1 MKKRKSSIQ
10 TTLVIS
16 SLACILVLCLL
27 LSASFYFPLSIALR
41 ERYQDK
47 LMDVLTYVEHQ
58 ADADDLR
65 ACVESG
71 VPSES
76 YARFQ
81 AFLNEFI
88 DDFELTYLYIV
99 IPRPEEGLMINVIS
113 ATSAAEFAAGETDM
127 PLLEKLDAYPR
138 SELESYFSYW
148 DAEEIGYFEESSDYG
163 TYYTACKPLRD
174 SNGETVALI
183 CADIPSSEMH
193 RTIGGYVRQC
203 VAVTLLCGLVFAFFL
218 IRWLRR
224 NVTKPVQELEKSA
237 RSFAERS
244 HSLRDLRDLE
254 FEMPEIRAN
263 NEVRSL
269 AESVF
274 KMASDLKTG
283 VEKLISS
290 EARAASAESKAE
302 NMTQLAF
309 QDPLTHVKSKTAYE
323 SRAEELTADIAA
335 GNACFAMVM
344 ADMNELKE
352 INDAYGHDCGDKY
365 LVGACKLIC
374 QVYKHSPVYRVGGD
388 EFVVLLQG
396 ADYDDRDAL
405 LEELRERWRQTCE
418 EPGREPW
425 ERFSAAA
432 GMAVYG
438 EAPDDTVQQ
447 VLDRADERMYAEKAQ
462 MKAARLR

>member
-1 MKKRKSSIQ
+1 MKERKNSIQ
-10 TTLVIS
+10 TTLVIG

-27 LSASFYFPLSIALR
+27 LSAAFYFPFSTALR

-47 LMDVLTYVEHQ
+47 LTDVLTYVERQ

-81 AFLNEFI
+81 TFLNEFI
-88 DDFELTYLYIV
+88 DDFELTYLYFV

-138 SELESYFSYW
+138 SELERYRSYW
-148 DAEEIGYFEESSDYG
+148 DEEEIGYFEESSDYG
-163 TYYTACKPLRD
+163 TYYTACKPLRASD
-174 SNGETVALI
+174 GETVALI
-183 CADIPSSEMH
+183 CADIPSSEVH

-203 VAVTLLCGLVFAFFL
+203 VAITLLCGLAFAFFL
-218 IRWLRR
+218 LRWLRR
-224 NVTKPVQELEKSA
+224 NVTKPVLELEKSA
-237 RSFAERS
+237 RGFAEKS
-244 HSLRDLRDLE
+244 HSLRDLRDLD
-254 FEMPEIRAN
+254 FAMPEIRAN

-309 QDPLTHVKSKTAYE
+309 RDPLTHVKSKAAYD
-323 SRAEELTADIAA
+323 SRAEELTAEIAA
-335 GNACFAMVM
+335 GNARFAMVM

-352 INDAYGHDCGDKY
+352 INDAYGHDYGDKY
-365 LVGACKLIC
+365 LVGACGLIC
-374 QVYKHSPVYRVGGD
+374 QVFKRSPVYRVGGD
-388 EFVVLLQG
+388 EFVVLMQG

-405 LEELRERWRQTCE
+405 LAELRERWRQTCE

-425 ERFSAAA
+425 DRFSAAA
-432 GMAVYG
+432 GMAVFG
-438 EAPDDTVQQ
+438 EEPDDTVEQ
-447 VLDRADERMYAEKAQ
+447 VLDRADDRMYAEKAQ
-462 MKAARLR
+462 MKAAGLS